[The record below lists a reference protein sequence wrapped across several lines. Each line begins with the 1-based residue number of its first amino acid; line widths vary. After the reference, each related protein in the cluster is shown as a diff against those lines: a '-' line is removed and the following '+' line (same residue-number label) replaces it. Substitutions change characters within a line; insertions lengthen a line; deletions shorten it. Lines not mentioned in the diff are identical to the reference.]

1 MNKRYTIQ
9 VCRKGERYGH
19 PGEHLET
26 IERMLRAEQ
35 FGNFNPMFC
44 TYKGT
49 KHLVHSRLGD
59 LSDPFRRTDAY
70 ADALYIELA
79 PEASV

>member
-1 MNKRYTIQ
+1 MTTRYTIH
-9 VCRKGERYGH
+9 VCRKGERYGS
-19 PGEHLET
+19 PGELIET
-26 IERMLRAEQ
+26 VRRVLRAEQ
-35 FGNFNPMFC
+35 IGNFNPMFC
-44 TYKGT
+44 TYKGV

-79 PEASV
+79 T